1 MSAMASRART
11 VVTSAVRSVAAL
23 LAEVT
28 LFVLGLA
35 VVFLS
40 GDDVDQQYLGW
51 WTLIALVYLIA
62 GGVLAGRHRAD
73 DDDEP
78 ALGLP
83 LWERS
88 RAGGWFRAWFPILT
102 SLVGL
107 GASLS
112 VLLSGDLPAEDRDV
126 VVALCAVTMLLAW
139 LILHVGYAR
148 RYRRDYH
155 QLGGRG
161 LDFPQTPHPQLVD
174 FLYLAVT
181 IGTTFATSDV
191 TITSRSVRWTAM
203 IHSVLGFLY
212 NAVVLAVA
220 FKVITGS

>member
-1 MSAMASRART
+1 MASRLAP
-11 VVTSAVRSVAAL
+11 VVMSVVGALAAL
-23 LAEVT
+23 VAEVA

-35 VVFLS
+35 IVFPS
-40 GDDVDQQYLGW
+40 GDDIDQQALLLW
-51 WTLIALVYLIA
+51 SAIALAYLI
-62 GGVLAGRHRAD
+62 GGGLLARRHRD
-73 DDDEP
+73 DDD
-78 ALGLP
+78 AGQAVGLP

-88 RAGGWFRAWFPILT
+88 RVGGWFRALSPILT
-102 SLVGL
+102 SMVGL

-112 VLLSGDLPAEDRDV
+112 VLLSGDLPEADQGAI
-126 VVALCAVTMLLAW
+126 VALCALTMLLAW

-161 LDFPQTPHPQLVD
+161 LVFPDTPTPQLVD
-174 FLYLAVT
+174 FLYFAVT
-181 IGTTFATSDV
+181 LGTTFATSDV
-191 TITSRSVRWTAM
+191 NITSRSVRWTVT

-220 FKVITGS
+220 FKVITG

>member
-1 MSAMASRART
+1 MVLGT
-11 VVTSAVRSVAAL
+11 VRSVAAL
-23 LAEVT
+23 LVEVT

-40 GDDVDQQYLGW
+40 ADDLDLQYLAW
-51 WTLIALVYLIA
+51 WTLIALVYLVT
-62 GGVLAGRHRAD
+62 GGVLAGRERSD
-73 DDDEP
+73 DDGGP
-78 ALGLP
+78 TLGLP

-88 RAGGWFRAWFPILT
+88 RPLGWFRALFPVLT

-112 VLLSGDLPAEDRDV
+112 VLLSGDLPADDRDV
-126 VVALCAVTMLLAW
+126 VVALCVLAMVLAW

-148 RYRRDYH
+148 RYRRDH
-155 QLGGRG
+155 HLLGDRG
-161 LDFPQTPHPQLVD
+161 LDFPGTPHPQLVD

-191 TITSRSVRWTAM
+191 AVTSRSIRWTVM
-203 IHSVLGFLY
+203 VHSVLGFLY

-220 FKVITGS
+220 FKVITSS